1 MLHYTHGLFQ
11 AHNHRPCS
19 STSKPQV
26 PKPTASRVT
35 PQMSPHTLSPPL
47 QGWGTTQASPAGIA
61 LIYTQQD
68 AALCPVPPAHAAR
81 LECHSKV
88 TWQEPPAGLGKGS
101 LSLPCPPVPSPSH
114 GHVQSGAA
122 AGRGLNPSS
131 SPAQHSTE
139 APETDIAQS
148 FELQS
153 YALASKTRWLWFGGQ
168 RG

>member
-1 MLHYTHGLFQ
+1 MLHYTHGLSQ

-68 AALCPVPPAHAAR
+68 AALCPVPPSPR
-81 LECHSKV
+81 S
-88 TWQEPPAGLGKGS
+88 QAGVS
-101 LSLPCPPVPSPSH
+101 LQSDLAGVSSRPWEGLPVPAMSTSAIPFPWPRA
-114 GHVQSGAA
+114 V
-122 AGRGLNPSS
+122 RSS
-131 SPAQHSTE
+131 SRKRVKSQQLSSTAQHGSSR
-139 APETDIAQS
+139 DRHC
-148 FELQS
+148 
-153 YALASKTRWLWFGGQ
+153 SKL
-168 RG
+168 